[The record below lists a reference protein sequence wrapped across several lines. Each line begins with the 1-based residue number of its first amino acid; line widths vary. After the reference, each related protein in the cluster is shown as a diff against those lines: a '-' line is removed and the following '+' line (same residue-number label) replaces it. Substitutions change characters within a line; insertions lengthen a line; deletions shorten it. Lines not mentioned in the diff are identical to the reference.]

1 MNRART
7 LAAAAVVPCL
17 LATVAAG
24 TAAGAARADAPAPVA
39 APAERPSVPHCIT
52 MDGTDLNE
60 FYDVKYRIIGPSTC
74 RTAVRGEKWVRTVS
88 PWFTA
93 PGAAGAV
100 YPEGYRPSRP
110 APIDDFNSKF
120 VSATYVQ
127 DRGTDQEK
135 SITFKKKEVLR
146 TGFTDPTGLPF
157 STVVSAPLKS
167 LDVGPH
173 TSTVLF
179 TLKAEHCDGLG
190 TVREEN
196 CLPAGTFLW
205 AVDTPFEVVPRPGQ
219 AAAPAKH
226 AAAPRRG

>member
-7 LAAAAVVPCL
+7 LAVAVVVPCL

-24 TAAGAARADAPAPVA
+24 TATGADVPAPAA
-39 APAERPSVPHCIT
+39 APAARPSVPHCVT
-52 MDGTDLNE
+52 MDGSDLNE
-60 FYDVKYRIIGPSTC
+60 LYGVKYRIIGPSTC
-74 RTAVRGEKWVRTVS
+74 RTAVQGEKWVRTVS

-110 APIDDFNSKF
+110 DPIDDFNSKF
-120 VSATYVQ
+120 VSATYIQ
-127 DRGTDQEK
+127 DRGTAQEK
-135 SITFKKKEVLR
+135 SITFKRKEVLR
-146 TGFTDPTGLPF
+146 TGFVDPTSGL
-157 STVVSAPLKS
+157 SYSAAVSPPLKS
-167 LDVGPH
+167 LAVGLH

-219 AAAPAKH
+219 PA
-226 AAAPRRG
+226 GS